1 MCKEPE
7 NFPEEDVEKIE
18 STVENWENGK
28 LGNDERYVKRSD
40 DIAVKL
46 SQLMRDIDA
55 SDFLKRKVT
64 EEQQQRFNDL
74 ILERAKHSDN
84 IEIREG
90 KKTLY

>member
-1 MCKEPE
+1 M
-7 NFPEEDVEKIE
+7 KI
-18 STVENWENGK
+18 
-28 LGNDERYVKRSD
+28 DEMYVKRSD

-74 ILERAKHSDN
+74 ILEREKHSDN